1 MHFQLRLG
9 VTQRGE
15 RGDGGDFPATQIKP
29 WPGVNIAEGELN
41 QIAGEV
47 GGDIPQAVDDGL
59 PAATVHAL
67 KYFLTG
73 GITFAGHRFF
83 LSVMMR

>member
-15 RGDGGDFPATQIKP
+15 RGDGGDFPAAQIKA

-47 GGDIPQAVDDGL
+47 GGDIPRLSDGFPAVTPRAEAFPD
-59 PAATVHAL
+59 
-67 KYFLTG
+67 
-73 GITFAGHRFF
+73 R
-83 LSVMMR
+83 